1 MAQPRRRISGTR
13 LVKTGRSAGI
23 TGASPPQHL
32 AVFRGA
38 ARWDEAA
45 WLSQQQQPNT
55 RRT

>member
-13 LVKTGRSAGI
+13 LVETGRSAGI

-32 AVFRGA
+32 AVIRGA
-38 ARWDEAA
+38 ALWDEAA
-45 WLSQQQQPNT
+45 WLSQQQQPKT